1 MNTIEVFK
9 TNVVKRR
16 DAQQLLKE
24 MTSCFPNYK
33 INFDLEDRDKIL
45 RVENERGSVKTSSII
60 TLLQNKQVKC
70 EVLN

>member
-45 RVENERGSVKTSSII
+45 RVENERGSVKTSSTIA
-60 TLLQNKQVKC
+60 K
-70 EVLN
+70 